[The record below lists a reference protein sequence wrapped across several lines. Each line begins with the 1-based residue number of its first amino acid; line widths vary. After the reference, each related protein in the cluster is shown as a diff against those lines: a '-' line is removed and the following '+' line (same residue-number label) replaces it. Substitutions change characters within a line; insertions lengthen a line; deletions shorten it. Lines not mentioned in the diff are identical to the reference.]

1 MSIIGFNKAQVEEML
16 KEERANYE
24 KTINIQKERLFALRE
39 ENESL
44 KEQLETMT
52 KRESA
57 VSQALVDAR
66 STAEEI
72 AVLSKQK
79 VEEEAKLKRAEIE
92 AISFAAKRTRRV
104 LAELTD
110 NAVQIVLNMQNEIS
124 EVETKLENL
133 CISSNLR

>member
-16 KEERANYE
+16 KEERVNYE
-24 KTINIQKERLFALRE
+24 KTINIQKERLFTLRE